1 MRRVAA
7 ALSGAVLLLAAGC
20 GSDESTGA
28 SGQDQAGGG
37 PSSGP
42 SGGPSGDVVL
52 ATTTSTQDSGLLDA
66 LVPSFENR
74 SECVVKT
81 VAVGSGQAMEMG
93 ERGDA
98 DVLLVHSPDDEE
110 QFMAAGNGVSRAAV
124 MHNDF
129 VIVGP
134 PDDPAGLSQATDA
147 ADALSRIAQQKAPFT
162 SRGDDSGTHSKE
174 LELWGESGVDPSGSW
189 YVETGQGM
197 GETLTI
203 ANQQQAYT
211 LTDRGTFL
219 ATDGLQSQ
227 IAFEGS
233 PDLRNDYHVIVVDHE
248 GTNTGCAKDFS
259 AWIREPSVQ
268 QRIGDFGVEEYGE
281 RLFTPDASR

>member
-1 MRRVAA
+1 MRRALAA
-7 ALSGAVLLLAAGC
+7 AAGAALLLAVGC
-20 GSDESTGA
+20 GSDEPTTEAAGQHQGGGA
-28 SGQDQAGGG
+28 SGDL
-37 PSSGP
+37 
-42 SGGPSGDVVL
+42 VL

-66 LVPSFENR
+66 LVPSFEEG
-74 SECVVKT
+74 SACVVKT

-98 DVLLVHSPDDEE
+98 DVLLVHSPDDEQ
-110 QFMAAGNGVSRAAV
+110 QFMTDGHGVSRAAV

-134 PDDPAGLSQATDA
+134 PDDPAGVSQATDA
-147 ADALSRIAQQKAPFT
+147 ADALSRIAEAKAPFA

-174 LELWGESGVDPSGSW
+174 LELWEESGVDPAGSW

-227 IAFEGS
+227 IVFEGS

-248 GTNTGCAKDFS
+248 GTNTGCARKFS
-259 AWIREPSVQ
+259 AWLREPAVQ
-268 QRIGDFGVEEYGE
+268 QTIGDFGVEEYGE
-281 RLFTPDASR
+281 QLFTPDASR